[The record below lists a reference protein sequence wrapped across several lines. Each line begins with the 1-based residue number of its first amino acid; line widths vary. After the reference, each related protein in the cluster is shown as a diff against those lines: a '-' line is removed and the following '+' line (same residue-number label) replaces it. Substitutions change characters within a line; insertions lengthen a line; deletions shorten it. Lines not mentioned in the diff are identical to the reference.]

1 MKLKIKFFFI
11 FIAFSLIPLLIAGSI
26 IGMSVKSKTYT
37 QTSAMLQLQ
46 SNTAKTGIS
55 EVINLF
61 KKIGLDISTRNDL
74 NNYLNSLKLNTATD
88 IDKNKLITRFQNDL
102 VRYQAF
108 DDLILLDKN
117 GITILNGKNTLS
129 GKDLSQLE
137 YYIRMSESKSLVV
150 SKAKKSLSTGNPIIV
165 IAIPILENDNMK
177 GSLLICVSLSSLSKN
192 YIEDVSI
199 GKKGYMYIV
208 ETDGTTIAHSNN
220 NEILNQTFL
229 NLDVAPKVI
238 QEKNGIDEYTYNG
251 VSKLITY
258 NTDESLNWI
267 YIASIPIS
275 ELTETST
282 LILIIILVI
291 VLISLIIV
299 SFLSLIISKK
309 ISNPIIE
316 VSEAMNKVSQGDFTV
331 SLQLK
336 GKDEIAFMS
345 TKINDTVSNLNH
357 LIKDVKDNS
366 SVVNESSSILKDS
379 TLQMSLA
386 TNNVA
391 ISIQDVAKGASDQTS
406 ELLNI
411 VNTLDNFNRE
421 LSLVKENIENVT
433 LKTNET
439 QDNAIIGKT
448 KMDDL
453 IKSIDSIINSFNI
466 VTVKIKDLSS
476 SVSKIGSIT
485 DVINNLS
492 EQTNLLSLNAAIEA
506 TKAGEYGRTF
516 AVVADEVR
524 KLAEASK
531 ESSKEILTIVKS
543 ISNETSLVISNTDS
557 MEKLLS
563 HQDDIAK
570 HTVEAFNGIINS
582 IEEIP
587 PLITKTQNSIDNAST
602 SKDIIILKVQNISA
616 VSEEMSASAEQIAS
630 STEEL
635 TASTSQ
641 LSDLTKNMNDSTKLL
656 KTKVDMFKTT

>member
-11 FIAFSLIPLLIAGSI
+11 FIAFSLVPLLIAGSI
-26 IGMSVKSKTYT
+26 IGITVKSNTYA

-55 EVINLF
+55 EVITLF
-61 KKIGLDISTRNDL
+61 EKIGLDISTRNDI

-102 VRYQAF
+102 VRYPAF
-108 DDLILLDKN
+108 DDLVLLDKN

-137 YYIRMSESKSLVV
+137 YYIRMIESKSLVV

-165 IAIPILENDNMK
+165 IAIPILENDTIK

-192 YIEDVSI
+192 YIENVSI

-220 NEILNQTFL
+220 DEILNQTFL
-229 NLDVAPKVI
+229 DLDLAPKVI
-238 QEKNGIDEYTYNG
+238 QSKNGIDEYTYNG

-282 LILIIILVI
+282 LILIIILII

-309 ISNPIIE
+309 ISKPIIE
-316 VSEAMNKVSQGDFTV
+316 VSEAMNKVSEGDLTV

-366 SVVNESSSILKDS
+366 SVINESSSILKDS

-391 ISIQDVAKGASDQTS
+391 IAIQDVAKGAFDQTS
-406 ELLNI
+406 ELLSI
-411 VNTLDNFNRE
+411 VNTLDNFNSE
-421 LSLVKENIENVT
+421 LSLVKENISNVI

-439 QDNAIIGKT
+439 QENAIVGKIS
-448 KMDDL
+448 MDDL
-453 IKSIDSIINSFNI
+453 IKSIDSIMNSFNI
-466 VTVKIKDLSS
+466 VTIKIKDLSS

-531 ESSKEILTIVKS
+531 ESSKAILTIVKS
-543 ISNETSLVISNTDS
+543 ISNETSLVISNTDN

-563 HQDDIAK
+563 LQDDIAK

-582 IEEIP
+582 IVEIP
-587 PLITKTQNSIDNAST
+587 PLITKTKNSLDNAST

-635 TASTSQ
+635 TASTVQ
-641 LSDLTKNMNDSTKLL
+641 LSDLTKNMKDSTKLL
-656 KTKVDMFKTT
+656 KTKVDTFKTT

>member
-439 QDNAIIGKT
+439 QENAIIGKT

>member
-102 VRYQAF
+102 VRYPAF

-309 ISNPIIE
+309 ISNPIIK

-411 VNTLDNFNRE
+411 VNTLDNFNTE

-439 QDNAIIGKT
+439 QENAIIGKT

-656 KTKVDMFKTT
+656 KTKIDMFKTT

>member
-102 VRYQAF
+102 VRYPAF

-309 ISNPIIE
+309 ISNPIIK

-439 QDNAIIGKT
+439 QENAIIGKT

-656 KTKVDMFKTT
+656 KTKIDMFKTT

>member
-102 VRYQAF
+102 VRYPAF

-258 NTDESLNWI
+258 STDESLNWI

>member
-11 FIAFSLIPLLIAGSI
+11 FIAFSLIPLLIGGSI
-26 IGMSVKSKTYT
+26 IGMAVKSKTYT

-102 VRYQAF
+102 VRYPAF

-439 QDNAIIGKT
+439 QENAIIGKT